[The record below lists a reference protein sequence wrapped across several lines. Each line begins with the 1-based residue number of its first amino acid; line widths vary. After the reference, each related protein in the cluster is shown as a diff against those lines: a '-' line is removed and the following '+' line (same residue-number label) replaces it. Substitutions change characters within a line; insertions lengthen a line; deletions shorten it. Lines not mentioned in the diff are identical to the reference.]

1 MLRRRLKALALSGF
15 LAASV
20 HAPTAG
26 AAALPQG
33 YASAEIVAAG
43 HRVFGNVAGDFATIV
58 ERLVA
63 RYGLPSGYIVGEEAS
78 GAVMGGLRYGEGTL
92 YTRAGSRQTAARTD
106 ALCEMP
112 DLRIDWER
120 VRVDADKL
128 LAALC
133 WPSTGG

>member
-1 MLRRRLKALALSGF
+1 M
-15 LAASV
+15 
-20 HAPTAG
+20 
-26 AAALPQG
+26 
-33 YASAEIVAAG
+33 
-43 HRVFGNVAGDFATIV
+43 
-58 ERLVA
+58 
-63 RYGLPSGYIVGEEAS
+63 
-78 GAVMGGLRYGEGTL
+78 GTL
-92 YTRAGSRQTAARTD
+92 TATQTRHTLSASEGQFHVTRAGSRQAAARTD